1 MKLAFYIYRLYG
13 ILYCGFFLVDL
24 YVNKINDKI
33 TFLLCKGQ
41 VL

>member
-1 MKLAFYIYRLYG
+1 MKLAFYIRLYG

-33 TFLLCKGQ
+33 TFLLGKGQ